1 MWSLVQDIVYLGGN
15 KCRGPQIAKVRRC
28 EAYTLRESLVARV
41 ASAEGRMCRGSHVV
55 VSACGGERIWW

>member
-41 ASAEGRMCRGSHVV
+41 ASAEGRM
-55 VSACGGERIWW
+55 WW